1 MPLSSITAISVGQV
15 YVGMNSNTGTRFAP
29 TPVSVGVSYG
39 PDPQKSYASLYWTN
53 SNTDNHTVVVT
64 VIADILDHSISRT
77 SIVTLSQNVYKLNQG
92 AQGFVVPLHITS
104 NVTSPY
110 FSSNGYDFRKRHIIS
125 VGVFGAT
132 TPTATAA
139 TIHYIPFT
147 LTKDN
152 LINSYTGLG
161 FNAAVVSVQNAFQIG
176 LSQAADRSVVVSA
189 PFLQVTG
196 FPTMPGIILCT
207 DAVQKVDPGEVEN
220 FYRVRLLDAQNNEIY
235 DAHHPPSINGGPFA
249 VTIPATTVVST
260 GNHTAIVE
268 IATCTGGFIT
278 GSDYRTNQFI
288 LQKMYSTA
296 VTTLTAGA
304 TVTSGGSSNMFSWLD
319 NSYWY
324 LTDLQVNLGTR
335 AVTNRQGSIDLRP
348 SDTINFAILFNDGS
362 VGVDPQATDI
372 KLAVRSSSNASAYH
386 FWSSTTVST
395 VTVSGDVYYAITVT
409 ASDDDLLSA
418 QANNLLAGSNASQ
431 SLLGEIQWTTTRGT
445 FSSDTFTINVPSE
458 VVREPDL

>member
-1 MPLSSITAISVGQV
+1 
-15 YVGMNSNTGTRFAP
+15 
-29 TPVSVGVSYG
+29 
-39 PDPQKSYASLYWTN
+39 
-53 SNTDNHTVVVT
+53 VVVT
-64 VIADILDHSISRT
+64 VTKDLLQYSSDS
-77 SIVTLSQNVYKLNQG
+77 SIVTFSQDVYKLKQG
-92 AQGFVVPLHITS
+92 ATGFVIPLHITS
-104 NVTSPY
+104 AVTIAHTATLAT
-110 FSSNGYDFRKRHIIS
+110 NAKRRYLVS

-132 TPTATAA
+132 SPAA
-139 TIHYIPFT
+139 TSTTIVYNPFYLNEST
-147 LTKDN
+147 LN
-152 LINSYTGLG
+152 ANYVAAGI
-161 FNAAVVSVQNAFQIG
+161 NAAVVSVQNAFQIG
-176 LSQAADRSVVVSA
+176 LAQASDRSIVVSA

-220 FYRVRLLDAQNNEIY
+220 FYRVRLLDSKNNEIY
-235 DAHHPPSINGGPFA
+235 DAHHPPSINGGAFT
-249 VTIPATTVVST
+249 VTIPSSTVVST

-268 IATCTGGFIT
+268 IATCTGSFII
-278 GSDYRTNQFI
+278 GADYKTNQFL

-296 VTTLTAGA
+296 ETTLTAGA
-304 TVTSGGSSNMFSWLD
+304 TVTSTSSNMHSWLD

-335 AVTNRQGSIDLRP
+335 AVTNRQGSINLRP

-372 KLAVRSSSNASAYH
+372 KLAVRSSNNASPYH
-386 FWSSTTVST
+386 FWSAATVST

-418 QANNLLAGSNASQ
+418 QAANLLAGSNADQ

-458 VVREPDL
+458 VVREPDV

>member
-1 MPLSSITAISVGQV
+1 MALTSVTAVSVGQV

-29 TPVSVGVSYG
+29 SNLQTTA

-53 SNTDNHTVVVT
+53 SNTDSHTVVVT
-64 VIADILDHSISRT
+64 VTKDLLQYNSNS
-77 SIVTLSQNVYKLNQG
+77 SVVTFSQDVYRLKQG
-92 AQGFVVPLHITS
+92 ASGFVVPLHITS
-104 NVTSPY
+104 AVTIPY
-110 FSSNGYDFRKRHIIS
+110 TGTSAIATKRRFLIS
-125 VGVFGAT
+125 VGIFGAT
-132 TPTATAA
+132 APAATVTTVVYQPFNLDEATLSVNHTAA
-139 TIHYIPFT
+139 GI
-147 LTKDN
+147 
-152 LINSYTGLG
+152 
-161 FNAAVVSVQNAFQIG
+161 NAAVVSVQNAFQIS

-207 DAVQKVDPGEVEN
+207 DTVQKVDPGEVEN

-235 DAHHPPSINGGPFA
+235 DAHHPPSINGGAFA

-268 IATCTGGFIT
+268 IATCTGGFII
-278 GSDYRTNQFI
+278 GADYKTNQF
-288 LQKMYSTA
+288 LLHKMYSTA
-296 VTTLTAGA
+296 ETTLTAGA
-304 TVTSGGSSNMFSWLD
+304 TVTSTSSNMHSWLD

-348 SDTINFAILFNDGS
+348 SDTVNFAILFNDGS

-386 FWSSTTVST
+386 IWSSTTVST

-409 ASDDDLLSA
+409 ASEDDLLTA
-418 QANNLLAGSNASQ
+418 QANNLLAGSNAAQ

-458 VVREPDL
+458 VVREPDV

>member
-1 MPLSSITAISVGQV
+1 MALTSVTAVSVGQV

-29 TPVSVGVSYG
+29 AAGTGFA
-39 PDPQKSYASLYWTN
+39 PDPQKSYASVYWTN
-53 SNTDNHTVVVT
+53 TNTDAHTVVVT
-64 VIADILDHSISRT
+64 VTKDIGNYLSDT
-77 SIVTLSQNVYKLNQG
+77 ALATLPQDVYRLKQG
-92 AQGFVVPLHITS
+92 ATGFVVPLQITS
-104 NVTSPY
+104 SATMPATGNNQYLS
-110 FSSNGYDFRKRHIIS
+110 KRRHLIS

-132 TPTATAA
+132 APTATAT
-139 TIHYIPFT
+139 TITYLPFS
-147 LTKDN
+147 LNEQN
-152 LINSYTGLG
+152 LSLNYTAAGI
-161 FNAAVVSVQNAFQIG
+161 NAAVVSVQNAFQIG
-176 LSQAADRSVVVSA
+176 LLQTADRSVVVSA

-207 DAVQKVDPGEVEN
+207 DAVEKVDPGEVEN
-220 FYRVRLLDAQNNEIY
+220 FYRVRLLDSQNNEIY
-235 DAHHPPSINGGPFA
+235 DAHHPPSINGGAFT
-249 VTIPATTVVST
+249 VTIPSTTVVST

-268 IATCTGGFIT
+268 IATCTGSFII
-278 GSDYRTNQFI
+278 GADYKTNQFL

-296 VTTLTAGA
+296 ETTLTAGV
-304 TVTSGGSSNMFSWLD
+304 TVTSTSSNMHSWLD

-372 KLAVRSSSNASAYH
+372 KLAVRTSSNASAYH
-386 FWSSTTVST
+386 IWSSTTVST

-409 ASDDDLLSA
+409 ASEDDLLTA
-418 QANNLLAGSNASQ
+418 QANNLLAGSNAAQ

-458 VVREPDL
+458 VVREPDV